1 MSVSTELLDAFKS
14 AMGGLSDYAA
24 SRQIG
29 ISQQGISRVRQGDSN
44 FSPEK
49 VLFIC
54 ETADLDAVDWLLR
67 WHRERAKCDKE
78 KQVFDQVLARLAA

>member
-1 MSVSTELLDAFKS
+1 MSVSSDLLEALKS
-14 AMGGLSDYAA
+14 ALNLASDYSAA
-24 SRQIG
+24 PIIG
-29 ISQQGISRVRQGDSN
+29 VSQQMLSQVRQNRSH

-49 VLFIC
+49 VLILC
-54 ETADLDAVDWLLR
+54 EMADLDAVDWLLR

>member
-1 MSVSTELLDAFKS
+1 MSVSIDLLDAFKT
-14 AMGGLSDYAA
+14 AMGGLSDYATA
-24 SRQIG
+24 RKIG
-29 ISQQGISRVRQGDSN
+29 ISQQGVSRIRQGDSN

-49 VLFIC
+49 VLILC
-54 ETADLDAVDWLLR
+54 ELADLDAVDWLLR